1 MIFLGCNNAIG
12 IWKDCLKRIGITPKG
27 IVDSDYYG
35 NTKRYAGIP
44 VIGTEDNIE
53 EVIER
58 AKFSTDDSGNNMTW
72 HTHFFIGT
80 NWDPSAQPMTRE
92 DRDRNNAKR
101 QKLIDIAE
109 KYNLPM
115 GSIIDPTA
123 IVPNSV
129 KLGKGVYI
137 GAGAVIEPQV
147 KIGDYTQVW
156 YQTIIG
162 HKTKIGKDCVL
173 QRRAGVWG
181 AEVGNHVYMG
191 IGSVYAGNYNT
202 SKIGNNAWLHPGIGI
217 HGREIAEGE
226 TVTVRTQLRQ
236 KKREMTIHT

>member
-1 MIFLGCNNAIG
+1 MIFLGCNDAIG
-12 IWKDCLKRIGITPKG
+12 IWKNVLVRQGMYPKG

-44 VIGTEDNIE
+44 VIGSEHNME
-53 EVIER
+53 EVIEKY
-58 AKFSTDDSGNNMTW
+58 AKFSPDDSGNHTLW

-80 NWDPSAQPMTRE
+80 NWDPSLLNGQE
-92 DRDRNNAKR
+92 IRDRNNAKR
-101 QKLIDIAE
+101 QRMIDIAE

-147 KIGDYTQVW
+147 TVGDYTQIW
-156 YQTIIG
+156 YQSIVG
-162 HKTKIGKDCVL
+162 HKTKIGRDCVL
-173 QRRAGVWG
+173 QRRAGLWG
-181 AEVGNHVYMG
+181 AHVGDHVYMS
-191 IGSVYAGNYNT
+191 IGAVYGGNYKT
-202 SKIGNNAWLHPGIGI
+202 SKIGNNAWIHPGIAVQT
-217 HGREIAEGE
+217 RDIAENE
-226 TVTVRTQLRQ
+226 TVTIREQF
-236 KKREMTIHT
+236 KRRAQPVGM

>member
-12 IWKDCLKRIGITPKG
+12 IWKNVLVRLGMYPKG

-44 VIGTEDNIE
+44 VIGSEDNIE
-53 EVIER
+53 EVIEKY
-58 AKFSTDDSGNNMTW
+58 AKFSPDDSGNHKLW

-80 NWDPSAQPMTRE
+80 NWDPSGFLGK
-92 DRDRNNAKR
+92 DLRDRNNAKR

-109 KYNLPM
+109 QYNLPM

-147 KIGDYTQVW
+147 TIGDYTQIW

-162 HKTKIGKDCVL
+162 HKTKIGQDCVL
-173 QRRAGVWG
+173 QRRAGIWG
-181 AEVGNHVYMG
+181 ADMGDHVYMG
-191 IGSVYAGNYNT
+191 IGSVYAGNYST
-202 SKIGNNAWLHPGIGI
+202 SKIGNNAWIHPGIGV
-217 HGREIAEGE
+217 HTREIAEGE
-226 TVTVRTQLRQ
+226 TVTIREQF
-236 KKREMTIHT
+236 KRRAQPVGI

>member
-1 MIFLGCNNAIG
+1 MIFLGCNSAIG
-12 IWKDCLKRIGITPKG
+12 IWKNVLVRQGMYPKG

-35 NTKRYAGIP
+35 NTKHYAGIP
-44 VIGTEDNIE
+44 VIGTENNME
-53 EVIER
+53 EVIEKH
-58 AKFSTDDSGNNMTW
+58 AKFSPDDSGDHKLW
-72 HTHFFIGT
+72 HSHFFIGT
-80 NWDPSAQPMTRE
+80 NWDPSSLNGPE
-92 DRDRNNAKR
+92 IRDRNNAKR

-137 GAGAVIEPQV
+137 GAGAVIEPRV
-147 KIGDYTQVW
+147 EIGDYTQVW

-162 HKTKIGKDCVL
+162 HETKIGRDCVL
-173 QRRAGVWG
+173 QRRAGIWG
-181 AEVGNHVYMG
+181 ANMGDHSYMG
-191 IGSVYAGNYNT
+191 IGSVYAGNYKT

-217 HGREIAEGE
+217 HGREIADGE

-236 KKREMTIHT
+236 KRREMTIHT